1 MSNLKGLRESLCIT
15 QKQLAKEIGHTASSV
30 GHYESG
36 RRKPDIP
43 TCHLIVSA
51 LSKRGPRVTIEDIF
65 PNPVSRDVGSEV
77 QP

>member
-1 MSNLKGLRESLCIT
+1 MSNLKGLRESLSIT
-15 QKQLAKEIGHTASSV
+15 QKQLASEIGHTASSV

-51 LSKRGPRVTIEDIF
+51 LSKHGTKVTIEDIF
-65 PNPVSRDVGSEV
+65 PNPESLTSAAEG